1 MDTLLTPG
9 TLLSTVRNY
18 TFFIMSWGW
27 NTIDSDAQGV
37 FTELVE
43 RLGVQNVQFDELYAI
58 DKESLLAAAPVY
70 AVVFLFKYSK
80 LDREYAAKKLP
91 LDGEYDTEYADKGI
105 FFANQTIQNACA
117 TQAVLNSL
125 LNKLDDIDIGVELNN
140 LRAFVAGFDPEMAG
154 ETLSNS
160 ETLRSVHN
168 SFSAPKFIDSDQ
180 LPPPDLD
187 DKDDGLFHFITYLN
201 INNTVYELDGLKQY
215 PIKHETLDAPDHFY
229 DVLPRVLQRRIDK
242 YLGEIRFSL
251 MAITNN
257 KLEQYKLLDD
267 EFSVQQ
273 ELRKRETW
281 KQENVFRRHDFPKL
295 TVALLKNILQGMSD
309 DEWEELLELARKKSL
324 ARQSQRF
331 YK

>member
-1 MDTLLTPG
+1 M
-9 TLLSTVRNY
+9 
-18 TFFIMSWGW
+18 
-27 NTIDSDAQGV
+27 
-37 FTELVE
+37 E

-91 LDGEYDTEYADKGI
+91 IDGEYDTEYAEKGI

-125 LNKLDDIDIGVELNN
+125 LNKLDDIDIGAELNN

-251 MAITNN
+251 MAIMNN

-281 KQENVFRRHDFPKL
+281 KQENTFRRHDFPKL
-295 TVALLKNILQGMSD
+295 TVALLKNILQSMSD

>member
-1 MDTLLTPG
+1 
-9 TLLSTVRNY
+9 
-18 TFFIMSWGW
+18 MSWGW
-27 NTIDSDAQGV
+27 NTIDSDAGV

-43 RLGVQNVQFDELYAI
+43 RLGVKNVQFHELYAI
-58 DKESLLAAAPVY
+58 DKESLLAVAPVH

-91 LDGEYDTEYADKGI
+91 LDGEYDTNYMDKGV

-125 LNKLDDIDIGVELNN
+125 LNKRDEIEIGDELEN
-140 LRAFVAGFDPEMAG
+140 LRSFVAGFDSEMAG
-154 ETLSNS
+154 ETLLNS
-160 ETLRSVHN
+160 DMIRSVHN

-215 PIKHETLDAPDHFY
+215 PIKHEKLNGPEEFY
-229 DVLPRVLQRRIDK
+229 EVLPQVLQRRIDK
-242 YLGEIRFSL
+242 YHGEIRFSL

-257 KLEQYKLLDD
+257 KLEQYKQMGD
-267 EFSVQQ
+267 EISAQQ
-273 ELRKRETW
+273 EVAKRETW
-281 KQENVFRRHDFPKL
+281 KQENIFRRHDFPKL
-295 TVALLKNILQGMSD
+295 TVALLKNILKSMSD
-309 DEWEELLELARKKSL
+309 EEWEELLNLARQKSL
-324 ARQSQRF
+324 ARQAQL
-331 YK
+331 YKN

>member
-1 MDTLLTPG
+1 
-9 TLLSTVRNY
+9 
-18 TFFIMSWGW
+18 MSWGW
-27 NTIDSDAQGV
+27 NTIDSDAVRGV

-43 RLGVQNVQFDELYAI
+43 RLGVQNVQFDELYSI
-58 DKESLLAAAPVY
+58 DKESLLAVAPVY

-80 LDREYAAKKLP
+80 LDREYAAKKQP
-91 LDGEYDTEYADKGI
+91 IDGEYDPDYAEKGI

-125 LNKLDDIDIGVELNN
+125 LNKLDDIEIGEELHN
-140 LRAFVAGFDPEMAG
+140 LRSFIEGFDPEMAG

-180 LPPPDLD
+180 LPPPDMD

-201 INNTVYELDGLKQY
+201 INNTIYELDGLKQY

-242 YLGEIRFSL
+242 YQGEIRFSL
-251 MAITNN
+251 IAITNN
-257 KLEQYKLLDD
+257 KLEQYKLLGDD
-267 EFSVQQ
+267 MSVQQ
-273 ELRKRETW
+273 ELVKRETW
-281 KQENVFRRHDFPKL
+281 KQENKFRRHDFPKL
-295 TVALLKNILQGMSD
+295 TVALLKNISKGMSD
-309 DEWEELLELARKKSL
+309 EEWEQLLNSARSKSL

-331 YK
+331 LQ